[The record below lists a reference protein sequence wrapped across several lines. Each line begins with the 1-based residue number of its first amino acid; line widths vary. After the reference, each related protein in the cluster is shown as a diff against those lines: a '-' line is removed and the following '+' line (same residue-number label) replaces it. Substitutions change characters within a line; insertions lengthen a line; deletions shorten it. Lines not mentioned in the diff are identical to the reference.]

1 VLLLAFDTATPAVT
15 VAVHDG
21 ERVLAQATT
30 VDARRQG
37 ELLAS
42 HIEQVLAQAGAGPAE
57 LTAIVAGVGPG
68 PYTGLR
74 TGLVTARVLGAALGI
89 AVHGVCTLDVIA
101 ADAVAAAA
109 GRPFLVATD
118 ARRRE
123 VYWARY
129 SPAGERLSGPGVA
142 APASLPAGLPTA
154 GEGPVVHPGLLGEP
168 IAPRFPSA
176 ATLAGLAAG
185 RLADGRLADGRLA
198 AGDGL
203 LPPEPLYLRRPD
215 ARVPG
220 PPKSVLTAG
229 ARASRAG
236 LEVTPP

>member
-1 VLLLAFDTATPAVT
+1 MLLLAFDTATPAVT

-21 ERVLAQATT
+21 DRVLAQATT

-42 HIEQVLAQAGAGPAE
+42 HIEKVLAQAGASPAD
-57 LTAIVAGVGPG
+57 LTAIVAGAGPG

-74 TGLVTARVLGAALGI
+74 TGLVTARVLGAALGV

-101 ADAVAAAA
+101 ADAAAAAA

-142 APASLPAGLPTA
+142 APASLPAGCPPRVRARPPTPA
-154 GEGPVVHPGLLGEP
+154 C
-168 IAPRFPSA
+168 SA
-176 ATLAGLAAG
+176 SRSSPAS
-185 RLADGRLADGRLA
+185 R
-198 AGDGL
+198 
-203 LPPEPLYLRRPD
+203 RRPRWQGWRPGGWPRGRSFSRRNRSTSAGPTPGCP
-215 ARVPG
+215 ARPR
-220 PPKSVLTAG
+220 TC
-229 ARASRAG
+229 
-236 LEVTPP
+236 

>member
-21 ERVLAQATT
+21 DRVLAQAAT

-42 HIEQVLAQAGAGPAE
+42 HIEQVLAQAGASPAE

-101 ADAVAAAA
+101 ADAAAAAA

-142 APASLPAGLPTA
+142 APASLPRGLPTA
-154 GEGPVVHPGLLGEP
+154 GEGPASRRRPRSPGWRPGGWRRGTGCSRRNRSTSAGP
-168 IAPRFPSA
+168 MPGYPARPRACWPPP
-176 ATLAGLAAG
+176 AGLRG
-185 RLADGRLADGRLA
+185 RVEG
-198 AGDGL
+198 
-203 LPPEPLYLRRPD
+203 
-215 ARVPG
+215 
-220 PPKSVLTAG
+220 
-229 ARASRAG
+229 
-236 LEVTPP
+236 

>member
-21 ERVLAQATT
+21 TRVLAQMTT

-42 HIEQVLAQAGAGPAE
+42 HIEKVLAQAGAGLAE

-74 TGLVTARVLGAALGI
+74 TGLVIARVLAAALGVD
-89 AVHGVCTLDVIA
+89 VHGVCTLDVIA
-101 ADAVAAAA
+101 AGAVAGAA

-142 APASLPAGLPTA
+142 APASLPADLPAA
-154 GEGPVVHPGLLGEP
+154 GEGPVAYPGLLGEP

-176 ATLAGLAAG
+176 ATLADLAA
-185 RLADGRLADGRLA
+185 RRLA

-220 PPKSVLTAG
+220 PPKSVLTAPDQ
-229 ARASRAG
+229 ASQAASG
-236 LEVTPP
+236 VTKA

>member
-1 VLLLAFDTATPAVT
+1 VSLA
-15 VAVHDG
+15 G
-21 ERVLAQATT
+21 
-30 VDARRQG
+30 
-37 ELLAS
+37 
-42 HIEQVLAQAGAGPAE
+42 

-74 TGLVTARVLGAALGI
+74 TGLVTARVLGAALGVD
-89 AVHGVCTLDVIA
+89 VHGVCTLDVIA
-101 ADAVAAAA
+101 SDAVAAAA

-129 SPAGERLSGPGVA
+129 SPAGERLSGPGVS

-154 GEGPVVHPGLLGEP
+154 GEGAVAYPGLGEP

-176 ATLAGLAAG
+176 AALAGLAA
-185 RLADGRLADGRLA
+185 RRLA

-220 PPKSVLTAG
+220 PPKSVLTATG
-229 ARASRAG
+229 RASRAASG
-236 LEVTPP
+236 ATPA